1 MDWIGVKIP
10 YDQLLRRNAMFIR
23 FLEYG
28 FREIEEFLKS
38 KTVKPCEED
47 CTLYS
52 VGYKDGVND
61 AMIAIKNR
69 FEIFK

>member
-1 MDWIGVKIP
+1 MAGIGLKIL
-10 YDQLLRRNAMFIR
+10 YDQLS
-23 FLEYG
+23 
-28 FREIEEFLKS
+28 FLKS
-38 KTVKPCEED
+38 KSEKPSEED

-52 VGYKDGVND
+52 VGYKDGVTD